1 MQVQSH
7 MHEEGNLQ
15 IQLCICLWRQEKG
28 VRRGN
33 TYLIGLKNRQLLN
46 ITENIIRKIV
56 EPRQNLWLIT

>member
-1 MQVQSH
+1 MPVHSH
-7 MHEEGNLQ
+7 MQEDVSLQ
-15 IQLCICLWRQEKG
+15 IQLSKILWRQEKG

-46 ITENIIRKIV
+46 ITENRMRKIV